1 MRELEQFGV
10 YQYKKKKFVY
20 LGILDM
26 IQVDNLIEYY
36 VSFCKCN
43 LEVETHYINMF
54 SCIYHSKNL
63 KEFLFLYCLHMAD
76 ILYVQDDFLYQSL
89 NKLKIVNIPLNETV
103 LTSSKYKRVE
113 PKTKDVKAWYLK
125 NKMIQNVD
133 SYVTVTE
140 LVNNINLSK
149 LSSSLSSKEILDAKL
164 YYLEVLFFLCY
175 RFSVDIYRN
184 DREEKL
190 YFVDTITNH
199 IYGTCSINSTK
210 MEKIKNLLDVACNY
224 TVLKNGAKKFVK
236 TSEYERIKSFS
247 EL

>member
-1 MRELEQFGV
+1 MQELEQFGV

-20 LGILDM
+20 LGILNM

-76 ILYVQDDFLYQSL
+76 ILYVKDDFLYQPL
-89 NKLKIVNIPLNETV
+89 DKLRIEEIPLNETV
-103 LTSSKYKRVE
+103 LKSSKYKRVE

-133 SYVTVTE
+133 NYVTVTE
-140 LVNNINLSK
+140 LVNNINLPK
-149 LSSSLSSKEILDAKL
+149 LSGKEILNAKL
-164 YYLEVLFFLCY
+164 YYLEVLFFRCC
-175 RFSVDIYRN
+175 RFSVGIYRKE
-184 DREEKL
+184 REEKL

-199 IYGTCSINSTK
+199 IYGTCFINSTK
-210 MEKIKNLLDVACNY
+210 MEKIKKLLDVACNY

-236 TSEYERIKSFS
+236 TSEYERVSSFS